1 MLNTIYNSFYTPKSC
16 TFVVGNQEGGVPTVT
31 PTRLTA

>member
-16 TFVVGNQEGGVPTVT
+16 TFVVGNQEDTGDGCEEAVD
-31 PTRLTA
+31 